1 MSVDQAIAGAQ
12 FEGAPALLA
21 TQRSVLFLGANGRMG
36 EQLLG
41 ELASTSEYSRIDV
54 ATVAAIEMGV
64 AKVKARLMNQ
74 LEPVED
80 VVINITSEDDAFG
93 ASYYGRD
100 AAFLKVRENEVE
112 ALIPVLQSLG
122 IQRLALIRS
131 MSAFSQMG
139 GVGAALIEPYEY
151 AAHKTSI
158 PTVLI
163 FRPTPLVEPSTAR
176 TWAQKLFGGY
186 MSLNRFTMPKSFE
199 PLRSADAAHIMMQ
212 CLAEAGPGLSVF
224 TADKLRGLLE
234 IYRTKIYK

>member
-1 MSVDQAIAGAQ
+1 VSIDQAIAGAQ
-12 FEGAPALLA
+12 YEGAPNLLA
-21 TQRSVLFLGANGRMG
+21 PQRSVLFLGANGRMG

-41 ELASTSEYSRIDV
+41 ELASVSDYSRVDV
-54 ATVAAIEMGV
+54 ATVANIEMGV
-64 AKVKARLMNQ
+64 AKVKGRPIGQ
-74 LEPVED
+74 WQPVQD
-80 VVINITSEDDAFG
+80 IVINITAEDDAFG

-112 ALIPVLQSLG
+112 ALIPQLVTLG
-122 IQRLALIRS
+122 VERLAIIRP

-158 PTVLI
+158 STVLI
-163 FRPTPLVEPSTAR
+163 FRPTPLVEPSVAR

-234 IYRTKIYK
+234 TYRSKIYK